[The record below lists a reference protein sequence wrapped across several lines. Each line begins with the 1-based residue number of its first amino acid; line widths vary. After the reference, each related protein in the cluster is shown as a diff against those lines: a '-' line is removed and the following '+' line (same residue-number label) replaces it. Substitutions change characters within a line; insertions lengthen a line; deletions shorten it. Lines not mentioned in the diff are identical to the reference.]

1 MARNSH
7 FPLLDISIIGAGPET
22 EMEFYENAA
31 CVIGAVVSG
40 SAGVE
45 SPGGAKNAIID
56 HLSPLIAKWT
66 AEVAHAVPGM
76 KRDEANEIVKR
87 LLLKYESNIDN
98 PPQGKRYQDCFNIK
112 TREPGKKY
120 SALYEKAKE
129 ELTGYGLKFK

>member
-1 MARNSH
+1 
-7 FPLLDISIIGAGPET
+7 
-22 EMEFYENAA
+22 MEFYENAA
-31 CVIGAVVSG
+31 RVIAAVVSG
-40 SAGVE
+40 SSIE

-76 KRDEANEIVKR
+76 KRGEANEIVKR
-87 LLLKYESNIDN
+87 LLLKYEGNIDN

-112 TREPGKKY
+112 TREPGKEY

>member
-1 MARNSH
+1 
-7 FPLLDISIIGAGPET
+7 
-22 EMEFYENAA
+22 MEFYENAA
-31 CVIGAVVSG
+31 YVFDAVVSG
-40 SAGVE
+40 TGCIE
-45 SPGGAKNAIID
+45 SPGGAKNAYAD
-56 HLSPLIAKWT
+56 HLSPMIAQWT

-87 LLLKYESNIDN
+87 LLLKYEGNIDN

-129 ELTGYGLKFK
+129 ELTGYGLKFKY